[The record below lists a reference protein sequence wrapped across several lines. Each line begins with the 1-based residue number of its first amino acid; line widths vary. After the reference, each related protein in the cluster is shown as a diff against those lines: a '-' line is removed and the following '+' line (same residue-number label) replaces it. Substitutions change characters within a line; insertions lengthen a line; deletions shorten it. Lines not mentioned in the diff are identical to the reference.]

1 MQTGII
7 IAIIG
12 AVPALI
18 TAIVSVYLNN
28 SVLQVKL
35 EALQSQFNKLDEK
48 VTAHN
53 NFMERIAVLE
63 RDDKTAFNE
72 LKEVKSDI
80 DKLQERVLHNS

>member
-1 MQTGII
+1 MQSEII
-7 IAIIG
+7 VAMIG

-18 TAIVSVYLNN
+18 TAIVSVSLGNR
-28 SVLQVKL
+28 VLEVKL
-35 EALQSQFNKLDEK
+35 NALQSQFNKLDQK

-72 LKEVKSDI
+72 LKEVKGDI
-80 DKLQERVLHNS
+80 NKLQDHMLKQS

>member
-1 MQTGII
+1 MQSEII
-7 IAIIG
+7 VAMIG

-18 TAIVSVYLNN
+18 TAIVSVSLGNR
-28 SVLQVKL
+28 VLEVKL
-35 EALQSQFNKLDEK
+35 NALQSQFNKLDQK

-72 LKEVKSDI
+72 LQEVKGDI
-80 DKLQERVLHNS
+80 NKLQDHMLKQG